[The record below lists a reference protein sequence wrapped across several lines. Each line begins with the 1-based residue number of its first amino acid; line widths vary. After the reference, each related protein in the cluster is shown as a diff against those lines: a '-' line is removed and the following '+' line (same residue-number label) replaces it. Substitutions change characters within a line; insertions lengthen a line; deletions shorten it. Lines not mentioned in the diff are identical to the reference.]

1 MKVEEQY
8 KRLPRTDE
16 RIEGQTYFD
25 AIGVR
30 QAFGCF
36 LCFRESMGERKVR
49 T

>member
-8 KRLPRTDE
+8 ERLPRTDE
-16 RIEGQTYFD
+16 RTKGQPYFD
-25 AIGVR
+25 ATGVR
-30 QAFGCF
+30 QAFGCL